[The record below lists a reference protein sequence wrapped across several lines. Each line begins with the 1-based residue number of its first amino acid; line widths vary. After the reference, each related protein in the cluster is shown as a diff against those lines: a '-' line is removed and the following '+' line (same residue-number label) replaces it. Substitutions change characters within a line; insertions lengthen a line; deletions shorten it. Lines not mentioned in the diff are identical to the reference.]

1 MNNILTKQSNTVKRV
16 RNAFK
21 VGLKRSFLDITL
33 SVYNRFPPLKVLLG
47 QDSFFSYNKWYEKT
61 SKWTNYWGYIIFFTY
76 LTNIFLSSTFNTWCD
91 QSLLTLYT
99 LLYKFN
105 LFSQV
110 SPDLFFLF
118 CYNFFFISNLKNRN
132 GLLHFGCWSIHLSL
146 FALQRAYTHTK
157 LRINWFLSQLLTTT
171 AWRMFLSPGRHIWY
185 LCLFFFIL
193 NKDRLTKAG

>member
-118 CYNFFFISNLKNRN
+118 CYNFFLSQISKIVMGFCILVVGLFIFHY
-132 GLLHFGCWSIHLSL
+132 LHFSEH
-146 FALQRAYTHTK
+146 THTQNCVS
-157 LRINWFLSQLLTTT
+157 IDF
-171 AWRMFLSPGRHIWY
+171 Y
-185 LCLFFFIL
+185 LNC
-193 NKDRLTKAG
+193 